1 MPVTA
6 FDRLVCPLDSQPLAR
21 RDTAWQC
28 PGGHNFDIARQG
40 YVHLLPVQK
49 KRSKDP
55 GDSKAMVAARQ
66 RFLNAGHY
74 KLIADVLNGAVLQDM
89 ATGAA
94 CLDAGCGE
102 GYYLRQLGQAV
113 PEGMEMK
120 VMGLDVSKWAVLSAA
135 KQDPSPTWVVGTNA
149 HVPVPDSSFDRVLC
163 VFGFPVF
170 DEFARVLGPGGR
182 LIMVDPGPD
191 HLREL
196 REIIY
201 PTVTGRAESGV
212 AVPDSFQPLSQQSV
226 RQTLSLA
233 GEASIADLLAMTP
246 HLYRAP
252 ADGLAR
258 AAELTRLQLT
268 IDVRIQVLAVN
279 KPAKKN
285 PAWAGLIGLL

>member
-6 FDRLVCPLDSQPLAR
+6 FHRLVCPLDGQPLTR
-21 RDTAWQC
+21 QNTAWQC
-28 PGGHNFDIARQG
+28 PQGHSFDIARQG

-74 KLIADVLNGAVLQDM
+74 QCIADALNKAVLQALPADP
-89 ATGAA
+89 A

-113 PEGMEMK
+113 PEGSELQ
-120 VMGLDVSKWAVLSAA
+120 VLGLDVSKWAVLSAA
-135 KQDPSPTWVVGTNA
+135 KQDRAPAWVVGTNA
-149 HVPVPDSSFDRVLC
+149 HIPVPDNSLDRVLC

-170 DEFARVLGPGGR
+170 DEFARVLKPGGR
-182 LIMVDPGPD
+182 LIMVGPGPD

-196 REIIY
+196 RDIIY
-201 PTVTGRAESGV
+201 PSVTERPEGERVVPESFQEMSRETVRETIVLESG
-212 AVPDSFQPLSQQSV
+212 LN
-226 RQTLSLA
+226 
-233 GEASIADLLAMTP
+233 IADLLAMTP

-252 ADGLAR
+252 AEGLAR

-268 IDVRIQVLAVN
+268 LDVRTQVLEVT
-279 KPAKKN
+279 
-285 PAWAGLIGLL
+285 

>member
-1 MPVTA
+1 MLIMSVTA
-6 FDRLVCPLDSQPLAR
+6 FDHLACPLDGQPLTR
-21 RDTAWQC
+21 QGTAWQC
-28 PGGHNFDIARQG
+28 PQGHSFDIARQG

-66 RFLNAGHY
+66 RFLNADY
-74 KLIADVLNGAVLQDM
+74 YRCIAVALNAAVLQ
-89 ATGAA
+89 ALPASAA

-113 PEGMEMK
+113 PDGIDMQ
-120 VMGLDVSKWAVLSAA
+120 VVGLDVSKWAVLSAA
-135 KQDPSPTWVVGTNA
+135 KQDPAPAWVVGTNA
-149 HVPVPDSSFDRVLC
+149 HIPVPDNSLDRVVC

-170 DEFARVLGPGGR
+170 DEFARVLKPGGR

-196 REIIY
+196 RDIIY
-201 PTVTGRAESGV
+201 NSVTERPAGAR
-212 AVPDSFQPLSQQSV
+212 AVPESFQEVSRKTV
-226 RQTLSLA
+226 REMIVLEGGSN
-233 GEASIADLLAMTP
+233 IADLLAMTP

-252 ADGLAR
+252 AEGLAR

-268 IDVRIQVLAVN
+268 LDVRIKVLEVT
-279 KPAKKN
+279 
-285 PAWAGLIGLL
+285 